1 MLQLLS
7 LSSFRISKGY
17 IMDLCCTCSL
27 CLPSYVSTYTYTYI
41 WVLFAVCFT
50 ILCEYV
56 HVVYPR
62 AYIYTRVYMYV
73 LYIYAHILHMPSYVP
88 VGLPCESEVFW
99 VSFSLET
106 GEFVIFLWLHNL
118 DKLKLKGFIKKK
130 WILPSHTLISSSLVN
145 RFYWREFHCWIIALR
160 TAVTWGCLVE
170 VTLEKVVI
178 FLKFA

>member
-56 HVVYPR
+56 HVVYPH

-73 LYIYAHILHMPSYVP
+73 FYIYMRIFFTCLHMFLWACRVKVRCFEFPFPWKPESSSYFSGYITWISWNSR
-88 VGLPCESEVFW
+88 GLSRRNGFCHLTLLFLPHWSTDSTD
-99 VSFSLET
+99 VSFIAESL
-106 GEFVIFLWLHNL
+106 LWEQQ
-118 DKLKLKGFIKKK
+118 
-130 WILPSHTLISSSLVN
+130 
-145 RFYWREFHCWIIALR
+145 WRE
-160 TAVTWGCLVE
+160 AV
-170 VTLEKVVI
+170 
-178 FLKFA
+178 